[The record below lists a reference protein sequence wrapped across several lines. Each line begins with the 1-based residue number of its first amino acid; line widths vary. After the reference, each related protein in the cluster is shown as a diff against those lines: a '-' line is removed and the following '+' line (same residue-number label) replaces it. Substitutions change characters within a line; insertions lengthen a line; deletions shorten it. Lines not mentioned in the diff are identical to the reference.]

1 MQLLIYRDSY
11 EIVRDAL
18 AERPDV
24 TSLILEDDGRC
35 VDVAGAPVDDPKPD
49 AAWFSRELILKEHA
63 PTRDLVRIVFQAG
76 TVRWIQSSAA
86 GFEHPVFGR
95 FLEAGIRLSVNDASS
110 IAIAEY
116 VLAEVLACFQPFVAR
131 RSAQAAARWE
141 RLPFREL
148 HGTRWL
154 IVGYGSIGRAV
165 ARRAAA
171 FGASI
176 VGVRRTPQ
184 PDPLALRVV
193 GPDALVDE
201 AREADVLVVAAAA
214 NASSQ
219 RLIDADVLA
228 AMKSDAV
235 LVNVARGALVDE
247 AALLA
252 SLDAGRPGAAVLDVF
267 DEEPL
272 PAASPLWRHPRVRL
286 TAHCS
291 GHSDGVALRGAAV
304 FLEHL
309 DAFRA
314 GAPLRLEVTR
324 TD

>member
-1 MQLLIYRDSY
+1 MQLLIYRDSF

-24 TSLILEDDGRC
+24 VPLILEDDGRC
-35 VDVAGAPVDDPKPD
+35 VDAAGTAVEDPRPD
-49 AAWFSRELILKEHA
+49 AAWFSRELMLKEQA
-63 PTRDLVRIVFQAG
+63 PTRDLVRIVLQAG

-116 VLAEVLACFQPFVAR
+116 VLAEVLACFQPLVAR

-165 ARRAAA
+165 AQRAAG

-193 GPDALVDE
+193 GPDALLAE
-201 AREADVLVVAAAA
+201 AREADVLVIAAAA
-214 NASSQ
+214 NASSRQ
-219 RLIDADVLA
+219 LIDADVLA
-228 AMKSDAV
+228 AMQADAV

-252 SLDAGRPGAAVLDVF
+252 SLDAGRPGAAILDVF
-267 DEEPL
+267 DAEPL
-272 PAASPLWRHPRVRL
+272 PEDSPLWRHPRVRL

-291 GHSDGVALRGAAV
+291 GQSDGVARRGATV

-314 GAPLRLEVTR
+314 GAALRLEVTR

>member
-1 MQLLIYRDSY
+1 MQLLIYRDSF

-24 TSLILEDDGRC
+24 VPLILEDDGRC
-35 VDVAGAPVDDPKPD
+35 VDAAGAAVEDPRPD
-49 AAWFSRELILKEHA
+49 AAWFSRELMLKEQA
-63 PTRDLVRIVFQAG
+63 PTRDLVRIVFRAG

-116 VLAEVLACFQPFVAR
+116 VLAEVLACFQPLVAR

-165 ARRAAA
+165 AQRAAG

-193 GPDALVDE
+193 APDALLAE
-201 AREADVLVVAAAA
+201 AREADVLVIAAAA
-214 NASSQ
+214 NASSRQ
-219 RLIDADVLA
+219 LIDSDVLA
-228 AMKSDAV
+228 AMQADAV
-235 LVNVARGALVDE
+235 LVNVARGALLDE
-247 AALLA
+247 TALLS
-252 SLDAGRPGAAVLDVF
+252 SLDAGRPGAAILDVF
-267 DEEPL
+267 DTEPL
-272 PAASPLWRHPRVRL
+272 PEDSPLWRHPRVRL

-291 GHSDGVALRGAAV
+291 GQSDGVARRGATV

>member
-1 MQLLIYRDSY
+1 MQLLIYRSSF
-11 EIVRDAL
+11 ELLRDAL

-24 TSLILEDDGRC
+24 QPVILEQDGSC
-35 VDVAGAPVDDPKPD
+35 VDAGGAPVERPQPD
-49 AAWFSRELILKEHA
+49 AAWFSRELILEEHA
-63 PTRDLVRIVFQAG
+63 PTRDLVRIVFESG
-76 TVRWIQSSAA
+76 TVRWVQSSAA

-116 VLAEVLACFQPFVAR
+116 VLAEVLACFQPLVAR
-131 RSAQAAARWE
+131 RSAQASARWE

-165 ARRAAA
+165 AQRAAA

-184 PDPLALRVV
+184 PDALALRVV
-193 GPDALVDE
+193 GPHALGAE
-201 AREADVLVVAAAA
+201 ASEADVLVIAAAA
-214 NASSQ
+214 NASS
-219 RLIDADVLA
+219 RHLIDAGVLA
-228 AMKSDAV
+228 AMKADAV

-247 AALLA
+247 AALLT
-252 SLDAGRPGAAVLDVF
+252 SLDAGRPGAAILDVF

-272 PAASPLWRHPRVRL
+272 PGDSPLWRHPRVRL

-291 GHSDGVALRGAAV
+291 GHSDGVALRGAEV

-314 GAPLRLEVTR
+314 DAPLRLEVTR